1 MTYRAATAS
10 AVDDL
15 LQRLR
20 RTARQREFAHG
31 LLPAQWDA
39 LRYLSR
45 ANAMS
50 RTPGA
55 LAAFLGTT
63 RGTVSQTLAAL
74 DGKGCIARVR
84 SERDR
89 RVVRL
94 ELTES
99 GRALL
104 ARDPQRSI
112 RNAVDDLP
120 QEISG
125 IMARGL
131 KAVVE
136 RLDRNAL
143 HSFGVCRSCQHF
155 EEASRL
161 DATRRC
167 QLTGEPIAPAE
178 ADQICISHATPAR
191 AQPQSRSG
199 QQKQDGHD

>member
-1 MTYRAATAS
+1 MTYRATTAL

-20 RTARQREFAHG
+20 RAARQREFAHG

-74 DGKGCIARVR
+74 ESKGCIARVR

-94 ELTES
+94 ELSET

-104 ARDPQRSI
+104 ARDPQHSI
-112 RNAVDDLP
+112 HNAVDDLP

-125 IMARGL
+125 MMARGL

-143 HSFGVCRSCQHF
+143 HTFGTCRNCTHF
-155 EEASRL
+155 EDVGPRN
-161 DATRRC
+161 TGRRC
-167 QLTGEPIAPAE
+167 QLTREPIAA
-178 ADQICISHATPAR
+178 ADTDQICIGYAPPAR
-191 AQPQSRSG
+191 ARSG

>member
-1 MTYRAATAS
+1 MTYQAATAA

-20 RTARQREFAHG
+20 RAARQREFAHG
-31 LLPAQWDA
+31 LLPAQWEA

-55 LAAFLGTT
+55 LATFLGTT

-74 DGKGCIARVR
+74 ESKGCIARVR

-136 RLDRNAL
+136 RLDRKAL
-143 HSFGVCRSCQHF
+143 QSFGICRSCRHF
-155 EEASRL
+155 EGDGRL
-161 DATRRC
+161 DAMRRC
-167 QLTGEPIAPAE
+167 QLTGEPIAPAA
-178 ADQICISHATPAR
+178 ADQICISYANPAR
-191 AQPQSRSG
+191 AQP
-199 QQKQDGHD
+199 